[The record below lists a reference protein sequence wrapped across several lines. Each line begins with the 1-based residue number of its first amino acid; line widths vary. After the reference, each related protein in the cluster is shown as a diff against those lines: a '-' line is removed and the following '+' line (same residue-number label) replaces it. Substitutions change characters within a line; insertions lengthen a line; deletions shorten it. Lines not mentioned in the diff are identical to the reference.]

1 MISVVEA
8 VKTGAGKLKD
18 CGIDN
23 PEYDSF
29 ALLSEITGITRTD
42 YLVRGNHEVAPQHY
56 EAFME
61 FIERRCKH
69 EPLQH
74 ILGKAWFYGREYVV
88 NKDVLVPRADTEILV
103 EQALNVLADGADVLD
118 MCTGS
123 GCIIITLALERKLKR
138 AVGVDVSQA
147 ALNVAEVNVRKL
159 EASVELV
166 KSDLFTELSSGEKN
180 MQFDM
185 IVSNPPY
192 IESAVI
198 ETLSDEVKMFDP
210 IMALDGYEDGLHF
223 YRSISE
229 SAKDFLKKN
238 GWLIYEIGYNQ
249 AEAVSEI
256 MSASGFTDIK
266 VIKDYAGH
274 DRVVM
279 GKMI

>member
-1 MISVVEA
+1 MVSIVEA
-8 VKTGAGKLKD
+8 VKIGTGKLKD

-29 ALLSEITGITRTD
+29 ALLSDIMGITRTD
-42 YLVRGNHEVAPQHY
+42 YLVRGDKEVTPQDY
-56 EAFME
+56 ASFIK

-74 ILGKAWFYGREYVV
+74 ILGKAWFYGREYTV
-88 NKDVLVPRADTEILV
+88 NRDVLVPRADTEILV
-103 EQALNVLADGADVLD
+103 EQALNVLADGDSVLD

-123 GCIIITLALERKLKR
+123 GCIIITLALEKKLKR
-138 AVGVDVSQA
+138 AVGVDVSQP
-147 ALNVAEVNVRKL
+147 ALNVADVNVRKL

-166 KSDLFTELSSGEKN
+166 KSDLFTELSDVKKY

-192 IESAVI
+192 IETSVI

-210 IMALDGYEDGLHF
+210 HMALDGYEDGLYF
-223 YRSISE
+223 YRCISA
-229 SAKDFLKKN
+229 SAKDFLKEN

-249 AEAVSEI
+249 ADAVSEI
-256 MSASGFTDIK
+256 MKTEGFADIK
-266 VIKDYAGH
+266 VIKDYAGL